1 MDCLR
6 EVTKEVYIANSIC
19 PTCYDGLVQRR
30 LHQDEAVGQC
40 YRLVQELQYTIKT
53 LPVDVNTYT
62 RFGEAIQTEINLIKG
77 WRKSDNKFKGHYKIM
92 SKLRRQLLD
101 ELFKK

>member
-1 MDCLR
+1 MSILKRNRKASRFEVFHHLNKLR
-6 EVTKEVYIANSIC
+6 RDNTE
-19 PTCYDGLVQRR
+19 
-30 LHQDEAVGQC
+30 
-40 YRLVQELQYTIKT
+40 
-53 LPVDVNTYT
+53 PVDVNTYT